1 MFSCLK
7 AESEGESGG
16 IICMRRIR
24 SPHGGT
30 NGPRAVQKGKGS
42 YKGNRA
48 SVAGILA
55 VIKVVFWENVPHGNT
70 MRNSQDFG

>member
-1 MFSCLK
+1 MDDIKFYNCIDFLLQI
-7 AESEGESGG
+7 GLN
-16 IICMRRIR
+16 R
-24 SPHGGT
+24 SRNPWFFIYI
-30 NGPRAVQKGKGS
+30 VQKGKGS